1 MKRLLYIVISILSL
15 SANAQDRALLIGISN
30 YQEGTSWGKIHSH
43 NDIALLQQVLP
54 NTCKVTTLCDS
65 EATYQGIINAID
77 QLIKETHPG
86 EQILFHFSGHGQQ
99 MLTNDPN
106 EPDLLDEALIPY
118 DAPMV
123 RTSMYRGERHL
134 IDNQLD
140 SLITLLRTKAGH
152 NGLVVVSLDAC
163 HSGDSNRGGNSED
176 EEEYTRGTSEIFGLN
191 EVSIDSMYTIYK
203 HCDKVDKTPLPHSK
217 SMAHTI
223 YLSACMPFSVSYEIK
238 DSGKFY
244 GPLTYSISKA
254 YTSHSFASI
263 KEWLHATEECMKK
276 EILQEPYIIDTL
288 D

>member
-1 MKRLLYIVISILSL
+1 MKKLLYIIVGILSL
-15 SANAQDRALLIGISN
+15 SVNAQDRALLIGIST

-43 NDIALLQQVLP
+43 NDIALLLQVLP

-65 EATYQGIINAID
+65 EATYQGITHAIGQFIQD
-77 QLIKETHPG
+77 TRPG
-86 EQILFHFSGHGQQ
+86 EQVLLHFSGHGQQ

-106 EPDLLDEALIPY
+106 EPDMLDEALIPY
-118 DAPMV
+118 DAPMI
-123 RTSMYRGERHL
+123 RTSTYRGERHL
-134 IDNQLD
+134 VDNQLD
-140 SLITLLRTKAGH
+140 SLVSLLRTKAGH

-163 HSGDSNRGGNSED
+163 HSGDSNRGGNSEG

-276 EILQEPYIIDTL
+276 EILQEPYFIDTL